1 MQSRSTQFVRIVGC
15 LALGLAAFSAQARE
29 VPEVVVFGDS
39 LSDPGNH
46 FIAFGESARRPFE
59 PVPSASYAI
68 GGHHFSNGRTW
79 IEQLVR
85 GPGAGPA
92 LGREHCARN
101 YAVGRARARAGAPD
115 FPDYDLTTQVGLMLA
130 DTGGALR
137 KDRLYV
143 LWIGG
148 NDVRDALVAIAS
160 SGGSPASQ
168 LAAQQILTAAVQSI
182 ADNVVA
188 LYAGGAREFLVGNVP
203 DPAATPVVRELGP
216 AAQGVATYLSGAF
229 NTALAGTLQSL
240 GQALPDSHFIEF
252 DANAV
257 LQDIVADPAGNGFT
271 DVTEPCLAFGVTRNV
286 ICSNPG
292 SHLFWDGTHPTA
304 AGHRA
309 IAHAVA
315 EQLAER

>member
-1 MQSRSTQFVRIVGC
+1 MQSRSTQIVRLIGC
-15 LALGLAAFSAQARE
+15 LTIALAAISAQARDT
-29 VPEVVVFGDS
+29 PEVVVFGDS

-79 IEQLVR
+79 IEQLAL
-85 GPGAGPA
+85 GTGGGPA
-92 LGREHCARN
+92 LGQARCANN

-115 FPDYDLTTQVGLMLA
+115 FPAYDLTTQVGLMLS
-130 DTGGALR
+130 DSSGTLR
-137 KDRLYV
+137 RNRLYV

-168 LAAQQILTAAVQSI
+168 LAAQEILAAAVQSI
-182 ADNVVA
+182 ADNIVA
-188 LYAGGAREFLVGNVP
+188 LYTGGAREFLVGNVP

-229 NTALAGTLQSL
+229 NAALAQTLQSL
-240 GQALPDSHFIEF
+240 RQALPGSRFVEF

-257 LQDIVADPAGNGFT
+257 LQNIITNPAGSGFT
-271 DVTEPCLAFGVTRNV
+271 DVTEPCLEFGVTRNA
-286 ICSNPG
+286 ICRDPNR
-292 SHLFWDGTHPTA
+292 HLFWDGTHPTT

-315 EQLAER
+315 DTLAER